1 MNTTHYFATNN
12 LQNIIRETRGKTGKN
27 YNSKIT
33 TIVVIDLFRDIVNI
47 LTLTIIP
54 NRQNIIKADF
64 ILLGLDEYF

>member
-12 LQNIIRETRGKTGKN
+12 LQNIIRETRGKTGKH

-47 LTLTIIP
+47 LTL
-54 NRQNIIKADF
+54 
-64 ILLGLDEYF
+64 LSG